1 VLTVSLLRESRP
13 GERRVLLL
21 PDEAA
26 ELSGICRLQV
36 EAGAGTGLGIPDSSY
51 QHAGALITGRAA
63 AWRGDLLL
71 KLKAP
76 AVSELRGM
84 GCPASIAAL
93 FHAEGDP
100 DLVTE
105 LLNRH
110 ITAYSFEYF
119 RNDDGGYPLMAAT
132 GEIAGQMA
140 VVYAAY
146 HLQSQ
151 LDGSGVALP
160 ACAHVPGA
168 QVAVIGN
175 GNAGRAAA
183 RTAAALGARVTVWTR
198 SAVMPPPDTPVRYC
212 LLGDPDAGRD
222 LAGADVII
230 GAIRISTYDT
240 APVITDGIVQRMRP
254 GSVIIDV
261 TAGFGAG
268 FIETSGQLTTLD
280 DPCRLVH
287 GVKHI
292 KIRTLPLGVHQTA
305 AAQISRL
312 YLPYVRRLVASLS
325 DGPPDPVSERGKI
338 ISAGEILNE
347 HVRKHYQ
354 AGYRE

>member
-26 ELSGICRLQV
+26 KLSGICRFQV
-36 EAGAGTGLGIPDSSY
+36 EAGAGTGLGVPDSAY
-51 QHAGALITGRAA
+51 QHAGALIVGKAA

-76 AVSELRGM
+76 AIAEVARITR
-84 GCPASIAAL
+84 PASIAAL

-105 LLNRH
+105 LLNRD
-110 ITAYSFEYF
+110 ITAYSFEHF
-119 RNDDGGYPLMAAT
+119 TDDDGRHPLMAAT
-132 GEIAGQMA
+132 GEIAGQVA
-140 VVYAAY
+140 VIYAAY

-151 LDGSGVALP
+151 LGGSGVAMP

-183 RTAAALGARVTVWTR
+183 RTASALGAQVTVWTR
-198 SAVMPPPDTPVRYC
+198 SAVVPPPGTPVRYRV
-212 LLGDPDAGRD
+212 LGDPDTGRE

-240 APVITDGIVQRMRP
+240 APVITAEIVQRMRP
-254 GSVIIDV
+254 GSVIVDV

-312 YLPYVRRLVASLS
+312 YLPYIRRLVASLS

-338 ISAGEILNE
+338 ISPGKILNE
-347 HVRKHYQ
+347 HVCKHYQ

>member
-1 VLTVSLLRESRP
+1 MLTISLLRESRA

-21 PDEAA
+21 PGEAA
-26 ELSGICRLQV
+26 KLSGICRLQV
-36 EAGAGTGLGIPDSSY
+36 ETGAGAGLGIPDSDY
-51 QHAGALITGRAA
+51 QHAGALITDLRG
-63 AWRGDLLL
+63 AWHADLLL

-76 AVSELRGM
+76 TLSEVTRISG
-84 GCPASIAAL
+84 PASVAAL
-93 FHAEGDP
+93 FHAEGNP

-105 LLNRH
+105 LLNRG

-119 RNDDGGYPLMAAT
+119 QDEDGRFPLMAAT

-140 VVYAAY
+140 VIYAAY
-146 HLQSQ
+146 HLQSH
-151 LDGSGVALP
+151 LGGSGVSLA
-160 ACAHVPGA
+160 ACACVPGA
-168 QVAVIGN
+168 QVAVIGS
-175 GNAGRAAA
+175 GNAGQAAA
-183 RTAAALGARVTVWTR
+183 RAAAALGAQVTVWTR
-198 SAVMPPPDTPVRYC
+198 GTVTPPMGTQVRYRA
-212 LLGDPDAGRD
+212 LGDPGAASE
-222 LAGADVII
+222 LAEADVII

-240 APVITDGIVQRMRP
+240 APVITAGIVRRMRP
-254 GSVIIDV
+254 GSVIVDV

-287 GVKHI
+287 GMKHI

-312 YLPYVRRLVASLS
+312 YLPYIRAMAASLS

-338 ISAGEILNE
+338 ISGGQILNE